1 MARWRVMTALL
12 ALAESW
18 LAEAERLDS
27 LGCTE
32 AAQTSR
38 QLAHELQEALRRAE
52 DEALTLSEAASVS
65 GYSERRL
72 RELIAD
78 GTIPNAG
85 EKGRPRIRRGD
96 LPRKRSKA
104 TGGFDAA
111 AEVRAVLGD
120 GR

>member
-1 MARWRVMTALL
+1 MTALL
-12 ALAESW
+12 ALAARWLGES
-18 LAEAERLDS
+18 ERLDA

-38 QLAHELQEALRRAE
+38 QLALELQEAVRAAE
-52 DEALTLSEAASVS
+52 DEELTLSEAARVS

-78 GTIPNAG
+78 GAIPNAG
-85 EKGRPRIRRGD
+85 EKGRPRIRRED

-104 TGGFDAA
+104 TGGFDAD
-111 AEVRAVLGD
+111 AEARAVMGD